1 MVLKDQVAAF
11 FELTIRTVESY
22 LENYRPG
29 TPPKR
34 LGVCRTEFIVWAMSL
49 ASAARAAQWQ
59 GGSLA
64 KNARGGLKNGRRSG
78 EEGVFLKEASEFA
91 RFCSV

>member
-1 MVLKDQVAAF
+1 
-11 FELTIRTVESY
+11 
-22 LENYRPG
+22 
-29 TPPKR
+29 
-34 LGVCRTEFIVWAMSL
+34 MSL
-49 ASAARAAQWQ
+49 ASAARAAQWR

-78 EEGVFLKEASEFA
+78 EEGVFSEGGL